1 MMNSSFTR
9 IFAGIIIF
17 GTVGCAY
24 EVEEMEKLTVL
35 DAKAKW
41 TLRTWSDHSNCA
53 LNLDGVK
60 ALSLDDAKS
69 LGDWH
74 PKYKTSKYG
83 DDLRIWIYKQPDW
96 VASLFKH
103 FIPTVTPWCSPSLSL
118 NGVTEISPNQATE
131 LARWYGTSLKMN
143 GVENFELGHA
153 KAFASAPH
161 IQHLFLDGVT
171 SVPDDA
177 MAELVNFDGSSLFL
191 AGVKSLSTTAMTR
204 LQSWNG
210 DNLILGVEHLSIEQ
224 AQIIADMD
232 VDFIGLPRLKSPS
245 DDVILALLEKT
256 KGHYLIGDRDALTAP
271 QITMLL
277 HWEFQTSSSRSSAVY
292 LSPSSSI
299 RNTML
304 CDQSRKE
311 SVDCIDL
318 SGPDFY
324 LNDTMFMFA
333 TIF

>member
-1 MMNSSFTR
+1 MSRLLSRLTAAILFIGT
-9 IFAGIIIF
+9 F
-17 GTVGCAY
+17 GCTY
-24 EVEEMEKLTVL
+24 EVEEMETLTKLDT
-35 DAKAKW
+35 KAKW
-41 TLRTWSDHSNCA
+41 TLRTWSDHSNCS
-53 LNLDGVK
+53 LNLDG
-60 ALSLDDAKS
+60 LTELTLDDAIS

-83 DDLRIWIYKQPDW
+83 DDLRVWIYKQPDW
-96 VASLFKH
+96 VGSLFKH
-103 FIPTVTPWCSPSLSL
+103 VIPTVTPWCSPSLSL
-118 NGVTEISPNQATE
+118 NGVTELTSDQATE
-131 LARWYGTSLKMN
+131 LARWYGTSLKLN
-143 GVENFELGHA
+143 GVENFDLDHA
-153 KAFASAPH
+153 RAFAAAPH

-171 SVPDDA
+171 AMSDDA
-177 MAELVNFDGSSLFL
+177 MAELTNFNGTSLFL
-191 AGVKSLSTTAMTR
+191 AGVTSVSTASLTS
-204 LQSWNG
+204 LQGWNG
-210 DNLILGVEHLSIEQ
+210 ENLVLGVEHLSIEQ

-256 KGHYLIGDRDALTAP
+256 KGHYLIGDKDALTAP

-277 HWEFQTSSSRSSAVY
+277 HWEFQHSSSRSSAVY

-311 SVDCIDL
+311 YVDCIDL

-324 LNDTMFMFA
+324 LKDSMFMFA
-333 TIF
+333 TLF